1 VAGCRFAARRPDWT
15 AEDHSHEQ
23 RPAVPR
29 IAEIAAVGFGAG
41 PQAPSHLKIQAK
53 PSVDSGLRSRYSATA
68 PMTQRPH
75 NETTE
80 PAQSESDGGGEDAL
94 IAIRREKAERVRAA
108 GKNPFANDVNT
119 ADRAMAADIR
129 AEQADALLDPPEE
142 RRYDPEKV
150 AIKAADRSVHFYGRL
165 IARRGFGKVSF
176 LNVRDVSGDL
186 QVFCRI
192 NVLGDDF
199 KALEDIDIGDHIEVV
214 GPVMVTKT
222 GELSI
227 EAKQL
232 RLITKALRPLPDKWH
247 GLTDVDARYRQR
259 YVDMVANPGVRAAL
273 TARTM
278 IVQGLR
284 DYLDGNRYIEVETPT
299 LHQIVGGATAKP
311 FNTHHNTLDLD
322 LFLRIAPELYLKRLL
337 VGGFERVYEIGRCYR
352 NEGISTRHNP
362 EFTMLEFYQAYAT
375 YETLMD
381 VTEAML
387 RHVDAYLERR
397 LTTAGYGSEYLEW
410 KSARQF
416 TIDVPF
422 ARVPM
427 IDAIHAALEKAGLPR
442 VVVEE
447 LASIAVKDGLDADPS
462 GKEKV
467 QAWANT
473 SERAKTIEWGN
484 LRKGLGVCANQ
495 GERIFIAYEYLAE
508 PFLPEDYRTEDGK
521 FSLPVFIR
529 DYPAETSP
537 LARRKDS
544 DPTLTDRFEL
554 FVDGRELCNAF
565 SELNDPDDQDQ
576 RFKDQVARKARG
588 DEETMDYDEDYVR
601 ALQHGMPPAAG
612 FGLGVDRLT
621 MMLAGQSSIRDVIAF
636 PLLRPES

>member
-1 VAGCRFAARRPDWT
+1 MTERPD
-15 AEDHSHEQ
+15 
-23 RPAVPR
+23 
-29 IAEIAAVGFGAG
+29 
-41 PQAPSHLKIQAK
+41 K
-53 PSVDSGLRSRYSATA
+53 
-68 PMTQRPH
+68 
-75 NETTE
+75 E
-80 PAQSESDGGGEDAL
+80 PPQSETDGSGEEAL
-94 IAIRREKAERVRAA
+94 ITIRRDKAERVRAL
-108 GKNPFANDVNT
+108 GKNPFANDVH
-119 ADRAMAADIR
+119 ADERAMAADIR
-129 AEQADALLDPPEE
+129 EQQKDALLDPPED
-142 RRYDPEKV
+142 RRYDPAKV
-150 AIKAADRSVHFYGRL
+150 AANVAAKDGDNVYFYGRL
-165 IARRGFGKVSF
+165 IARRGFGKASF
-176 LNVRDVSGDL
+176 LSVRDGSGEL
-186 QVFCRI
+186 QIFCRA

-199 KALEDIDIGDHIEVV
+199 AALENIDIGDHIEAI

-227 EAKQL
+227 EAKHL

-247 GLTDVDARYRQR
+247 GLTDVDARYRRR
-259 YVDMVANPGVRAAL
+259 YVDMIANPTVRVAL
-273 TARTM
+273 TARTF
-278 IVQGLR
+278 IVKGLR
-284 DYLDGNRYIEVETPT
+284 DYLDGNRYLEVETPT
-299 LHQIVGGATAKP
+299 LHQIVGGAAAKP
-311 FNTHHNTLDLD
+311 FHTHHNALDLD

-381 VTEAML
+381 VTEEML
-387 RHVDAYLERR
+387 RHVDAYLDAH
-397 LTTAGYGSEYLEW
+397 LTLAGYAREYHQW
-410 KSARQF
+410 KDARPF

-422 ARVPM
+422 KRVSM
-427 IDAIHAALEKAGLPR
+427 IDAIYAALEKAELPKD
-442 VVVEE
+442 VVEE
-447 LASIAVKDGLDADPS
+447 LASIAVKDGGGVEPS

-467 QAWANT
+467 HDWAKA
-473 SERAKTIEWGN
+473 SKRAKRIEWTN
-484 LRKGLGVCANQ
+484 LRKGLGACDNQ
-495 GERIFIAYEYLAE
+495 GERIFAAYEYIAE
-508 PFLPEDYRTEDGK
+508 PFLPEDYRTEDDK
-521 FSLPVFIR
+521 FSVPVFIC

-576 RFKDQVARKARG
+576 RFRDQVARKARG
-588 DEETMDYDEDYVR
+588 DEETMGYDEDYIR

-636 PLLRPES
+636 PLLRPET